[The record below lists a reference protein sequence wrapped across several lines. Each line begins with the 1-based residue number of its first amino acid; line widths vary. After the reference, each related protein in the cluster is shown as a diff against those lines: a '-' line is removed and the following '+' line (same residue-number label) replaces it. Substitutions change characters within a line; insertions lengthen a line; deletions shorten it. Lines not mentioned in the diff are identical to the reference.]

1 MVRLRAQTRGREIVV
16 TVEDYSGGVPESDVE
31 RVFEKFS
38 HGSVEGAG
46 SGMGLGLA
54 ICRAIV
60 RLHGGKAWADR
71 VPGGT
76 AFRFTLPVE
85 EAPPVPTEA
94 VA

>member
-1 MVRLRAQTRGREIVV
+1 MVRLRAQPRGREIVV
-16 TVEDYSGGVPESDVE
+16 TVEDYSGGVPEGDVE

-85 EAPPVPTEA
+85 EAPPMPTEA